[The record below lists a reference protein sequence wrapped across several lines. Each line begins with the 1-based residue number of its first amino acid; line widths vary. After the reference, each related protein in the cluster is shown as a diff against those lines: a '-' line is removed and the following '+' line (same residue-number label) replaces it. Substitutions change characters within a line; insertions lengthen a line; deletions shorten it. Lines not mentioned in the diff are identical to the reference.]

1 MYYMFIYILI
11 LNMPVT
17 IQNTQWFKQ
26 YDQNCALLM
35 CNICMCVIIV
45 IMCVIIVS
53 VVVIVTKQ
61 Q

>member
-1 MYYMFIYILI
+1 
-11 LNMPVT
+11 MPVT